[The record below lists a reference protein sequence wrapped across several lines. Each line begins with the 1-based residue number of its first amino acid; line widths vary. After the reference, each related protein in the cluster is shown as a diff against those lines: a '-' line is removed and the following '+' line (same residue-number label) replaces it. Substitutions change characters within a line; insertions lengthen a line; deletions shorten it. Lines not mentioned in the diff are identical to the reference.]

1 MKEGTNMQNN
11 TYVVRHTEEKH
22 DTNQPVAKNVRI
34 GSSIFNLYYGHQ
46 IALLGKTY
54 HFIYASY
61 VKPDEDL
68 SSDRYQIAHD
78 HQYIICQNITT
89 NKLEYYVILNPYSVK
104 SLKDLPIDYSAVT
117 AALKKALNTPI
128 PSSADLKD
136 NYDSH
141 YFPVK
146 CNIHLPSLGFKN
158 EKFNL
163 YQITELC
170 IGNKRAQF
178 FGAYPLDDE
187 VYRCESSPH
196 YFLRMN
202 DDFDSGCHTSET
214 IYVNSFDGGCIPL
227 DLIVSETKDLEEID
241 EVLDVP
247 PQNM

>member
-1 MKEGTNMQNN
+1 MNILIIEDEFSLADA
-11 TYVVRHTEEKH
+11 VAEK
-22 DTNQPVAKNVRI
+22 
-34 GSSIFNLYYGHQ
+34 L
-46 IALLGKTY
+46 
-54 HFIYASY
+54 
-61 VKPDEDL
+61 
-68 SSDRYQIAHD
+68 
-78 HQYIICQNITT
+78 
-89 NKLEYYVILNPYSVK
+89 
-104 SLKDLPIDYSAVT
+104 
-117 AALKKALNTPI
+117 
-128 PSSADLKD
+128 
-136 NYDSH
+136 
-141 YFPVK
+141 
-146 CNIHLPSLGFKN
+146 KN